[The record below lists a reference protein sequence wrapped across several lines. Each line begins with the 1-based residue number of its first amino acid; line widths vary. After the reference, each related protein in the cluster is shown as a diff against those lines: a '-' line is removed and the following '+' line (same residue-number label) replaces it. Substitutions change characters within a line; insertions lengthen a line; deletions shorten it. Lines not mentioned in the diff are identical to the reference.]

1 MLKKPSITK
10 NLKVSLSG
18 VRGLVGESLGPG
30 LVAGLAGALGT
41 LIDGRPVVMANDARP
56 SGIMLCAAVKAA
68 LIGTGCRL
76 IDIGTCPTA
85 TLGLAVRKARAGA
98 GIMLT
103 AGHLPEG
110 WNGLQFI
117 DNEGLLFSTR
127 RAAELLDV
135 YQGGGLRRVPWD
147 GLGKVVERSGDLD
160 DHCKLITRAV
170 RAKTIRA
177 ARLKVVVDAA
187 CGAAG
192 ALAGAVLKKLACS
205 SFLVNGVP
213 GGKTAKNP
221 EPRPGNM
228 GSLARAVK
236 KHRAAVG
243 FAMDTN
249 GGRLALVDERGR
261 QLSEEYTLQLLADH
275 LLAGKQGTVVTNVS
289 TSMAIEEIAARHQA
303 QVLRVPVGQPFITE
317 ASLNQDAVLGGE
329 GSGGVVIPT
338 VSYSYDAVAAM
349 AFLLEALAVKGGK
362 LSCLVAGLPR
372 YHLLKQVIPCPP
384 ARMHVIVNRY
394 RRHLPAY
401 FRGEDYRLDYSD
413 GVRLV
418 FPDAWLHL
426 RASATASLIR
436 VYAEAKK
443 KSRAAELIGKVSER
457 IEKWLKVGR

>member
-18 VRGLVGESLGPG
+18 VRGLVGESLGPD

-56 SGIMLCAAVKAA
+56 SGSMLCAAVKTA
-68 LIGTGCRL
+68 LIGAGCRL

-103 AGHLPEG
+103 AGHLPRD

-117 DNEGLLFSTR
+117 DSEGLPFSAR

-147 GLGKVVERSGDLD
+147 GLGGVTERCGDLNN
-160 DHCKLITRAV
+160 HCELITRAV
-170 RAKTIRA
+170 WTKKVRA
-177 ARLKVVVDAA
+177 ARLKVVVDAS
-187 CGAAG
+187 CGVAG
-192 ALAGAVLKKLACS
+192 ELAVAVLKKFACAAV
-205 SFLVNGVP
+205 LINGIP
-213 GGKTAKNP
+213 GGKASENP

-228 GSLARAVK
+228 ISLARAVK
-236 KHRAAVG
+236 KNRAAVG

-249 GGRLALVDERGR
+249 GGRLALVDEQGR

-275 LLAGKQGTVVTNVS
+275 LLAGKRGVVVTNVS
-289 TSMAIEEIAARHQA
+289 TSMAMEEIASRYQA

-329 GSGGVVIPT
+329 GSGGVIIPA

-349 AFLLEALAVKGGK
+349 AFILEALAVKGGK
-362 LSCLVAGLPR
+362 LSQLVAGLPR

-394 RRHLPAY
+394 RRHLSAH

-418 FPDAWLHL
+418 FSDSWLHL

-443 KSRAAELIGKVSER
+443 KSRAVELIGKVSER
-457 IEKWLKVGR
+457 IEKWLK